1 MATIHPTPQHT
12 PQVCRIQFFC
22 ATRTANNPHPLVL
35 DTDATQFQARTASGS
50 QAMRRKLP
58 CTHILLRSWLHPA
71 IRAPFLAL
79 DQVRRLRTTH
89 PRHRRIACLQARPSL
104 YRLVRLPA
112 AQVPPTTARIRPS
125 AGRLL
130 LLRLYRSRS
139 LSAARHTSSN
149 PLPTIASTATCSL
162 GRHTYEHQG
171 SRSQTH
177 LYDISFL
184 TSLCTGQFIGHI
196 SIFFLGCTNMD
207 LLTAHLIAGTLYYD
221 SLRLRCFAM
230 SSMLPMYAYAQL
242 CFYILHPV
250 FLNDFTFNTKNFSSW
265 LTMSLKDHTGCVS
278 IEQSLVLE
286 CL

>member
-1 MATIHPTPQHT
+1 MFALLTCLRSRRITATIHPIPQHT

-35 DTDATQFQARTASGS
+35 DTDGTQFQARTASGS

-89 PRHRRIACLQARPSL
+89 PRHHRIACLQARPSL
-104 YRLVRLPA
+104 HRPVRLPA
-112 AQVPPTTARIRPS
+112 AQAPPTTARIRPS

-177 LYDISFL
+177 FYDISFL

-230 SSMLPMYAYAQL
+230 SMLPMYAYAQL
-242 CFYILHPV
+242 CFHYIL
-250 FLNDFTFNTKNFSSW
+250 FS
-265 LTMSLKDHTGCVS
+265 LMTL
-278 IEQSLVLE
+278 L
-286 CL
+286 